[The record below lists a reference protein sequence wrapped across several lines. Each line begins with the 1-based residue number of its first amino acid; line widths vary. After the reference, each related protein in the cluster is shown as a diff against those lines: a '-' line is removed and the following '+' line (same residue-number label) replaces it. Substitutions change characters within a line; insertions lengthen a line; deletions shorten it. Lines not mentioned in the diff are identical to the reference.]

1 MLKKSSIV
9 DDEDEDRPRYQKL
22 YQSGVKAVTSFKV
35 QDYEQ
40 QRTESFRENL
50 DHTEFKKY
58 MEMNKKNYKQPSIT
72 QRFFNR
78 KSVPWQHKQ
87 KNGRLSKKQVQ
98 KLQKED
104 LNLRKAELQQKAL
117 ERKLKLEGDNF
128 LKITRDQMMTNVCAI
143 IFKHIEAA

>member
-1 MLKKSSIV
+1 MLFITFMLETGAKDDFAKLVEGRVGAAGVSKPVMKKSSSSCP
-9 DDEDEDRPRYQKL
+9 EKMKSL
-22 YQSGVKAVTSFKV
+22 
-35 QDYEQ
+35 
-40 QRTESFRENL
+40 
-50 DHTEFKKY
+50 KY
-58 MEMNKKNYKQPSIT
+58 VKNYKQPSIT